1 MTTETPPD
9 KGKDVE
15 HTRSADD
22 APPPQKDPKGGRKG
36 RPRSYLPVA
45 FRPAGRAHRI
55 PIDPRRFNLKPGTLV
70 VVETDRGLAIA
81 RVLASPQEDV
91 DPHFS
96 RHVRKVVRPAREPDL
111 LTHNNGKK
119 REPELLAEI
128 KEIALHSGL
137 DLKIVTVDFQAIGEK
152 LTVFFTS
159 ERRVDF
165 RNLVKE
171 LSQKLQLR
179 IEMRQVGVRDEAKQ
193 LGAIAHC
200 GRELCCCSWLQDFCA
215 VSIRMA
221 KDQNLALSPN
231 KISGLCGRLMCC
243 LNYEHAAYAE
253 ARKGLPKA
261 GKRVLSRKGPG
272 RVLSLDV
279 LERKFLFLADD
290 GTRRTLGPDDL
301 ERDEEGRPI
310 RPPPPGESMRQGGDR
325 GQRPP
330 RRDDKRGGDKRGGDK
345 RGGDKRGG
353 DKRGGDRRE
362 GDRREGGT
370 RGDNQ
375 RGGGE
380 GDGAAPQSSRPGRGP
395 TDRPDDNRE
404 GDEQKRP
411 RSSRRSRRG
420 RGRKRSRGPRK
431 EPNDAG

>member
-1 MTTETPPD
+1 MTTETPRD
-9 KGKDVE
+9 KASDVE
-15 HTRSADD
+15 STRSADN
-22 APPPQKDPKGGRKG
+22 AKPPPKAPKGGRKG
-36 RPRSYLPVA
+36 RPRSYLPVT
-45 FRPAGRAHRI
+45 FRPAGREHRI
-55 PIDPRRFNLKPGTLV
+55 PIDPRRFDLAPGTLV

-81 RVLASPQEDV
+81 RVLSSPREDE

-96 RHVRKVVRPAREPDL
+96 RHVRKVMRPARESDL
-111 LTHNNGKK
+111 LTHAEGKS
-119 REPELLAEI
+119 REPELLAEV

-137 DLKIVTVDFQAIGEK
+137 DLKVVTIDHQAIGEK

-171 LSQKLQLR
+171 LSQKMRLR

-200 GRELCCCSWLQDFCA
+200 GRELCCCSWLRDFCP

-243 LNYEHAAYAE
+243 LNYEYLAYAE

-261 GKRVLSRKGPG
+261 GKRVLSKHGPG
-272 RVLSLDV
+272 RVLSLEV
-279 LERKFLFLADD
+279 LERSFLFLADD

-310 RPPPPGESMRQGGDR
+310 RPPPPGESMRQAGGRDR
-325 GQRPP
+325 RQA
-330 RRDDKRGGDKRGGDK
+330 RRDDKGGGKKPAARQSQPRRGPAGGDGPRD
-345 RGGDKRGG
+345 DQ
-353 DKRGGDRRE
+353 
-362 GDRREGGT
+362 EGGE
-370 RGDNQ
+370 R
-375 RGGGE
+375 
-380 GDGAAPQSSRPGRGP
+380 
-395 TDRPDDNRE
+395 
-404 GDEQKRP
+404 KRP
-411 RSSRRSRRG
+411 RGSRRSRRG

-431 EPNDAG
+431 EPNDGG